1 MTNMKNRTIPKNRKK
16 GFSLVE
22 LVVVMAIIGILMVA
36 LAPNY
41 KGFIKSAQNTA
52 VQADAKSLSTMID
65 LYNIRNTTGITDP
78 TLVSDLSTTLTG
90 NTTTEAVTI
99 TEFLGDLSGKNSP
112 LLTAKVGD
120 LGTIVKGDLTSLTPV
135 TP

>member
-1 MTNMKNRTIPKNRKK
+1 MTNLKNKKK

-52 VQADAKSLSTMID
+52 VQADAKSLSTMVD
-65 LYNIRNTTGITDP
+65 LYNIRNTTALADTVKVSELSA
-78 TLVSDLSTTLTG
+78 TLAS
-90 NTTTEAVTI
+90 NNTTEAVTI
-99 TEFLGDLSGKNSP
+99 TEFLTDLTGKSSP
-112 LLTAKVGD
+112 LLNASIGD
-120 LGTIVKGDLTSLTPV
+120 LQAIVKGDLSSIAAP
-135 TP
+135 

>member
-1 MTNMKNRTIPKNRKK
+1 MTNLKNKKK

-52 VQADAKSLSTMID
+52 VQADAKSLSTMVD
-65 LYNIRNTTGITDP
+65 LYNIRNTTALADTVKVSELSA
-78 TLVSDLSTTLTG
+78 TLAS

-99 TEFLGDLSGKNSP
+99 TDFLTDLTGKSSP
-112 LLTAKVGD
+112 LLNASIGD
-120 LGTIVKGDLTSLTPV
+120 LQAIVKGDLSSIAAP
-135 TP
+135 

>member
-1 MTNMKNRTIPKNRKK
+1 MTNLKNKKK

-52 VQADAKSLSTMID
+52 VQADAKSLSTMVD
-65 LYNIRNTTGITDP
+65 LYNIRNTTALADTVK
-78 TLVSDLSTTLTG
+78 VSELSTTLAS

-99 TEFLGDLSGKNSP
+99 TDFIADLTGKSSP
-112 LLTAKVGD
+112 LLNASIGD
-120 LGTIVKGDLTSLTPV
+120 LQTIVKGDLSSIATP
-135 TP
+135 